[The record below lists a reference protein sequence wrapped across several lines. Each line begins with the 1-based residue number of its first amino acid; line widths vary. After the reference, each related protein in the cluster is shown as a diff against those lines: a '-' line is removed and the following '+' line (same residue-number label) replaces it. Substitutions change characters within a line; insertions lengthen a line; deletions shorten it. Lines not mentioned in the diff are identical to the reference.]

1 MLYLEKIKVIKKLL
15 MNCEDYKNKS
25 FDDTIE
31 CIHSI
36 QKIKT
41 NKKISIIVVDNNS
54 LDSVQ
59 EKEIKKYIEEKYGYE
74 VINYGTDS
82 TERFNYPISGE
93 AVANAVVSGEVDKG
107 IVICG
112 TGVGIS
118 LAANKVNG
126 IRCVTCS
133 EPYSALLSRQHNNTN
148 MLAFGARVV
157 GIELAKMIV
166 DAWLSGEY
174 EGGRHQVRIDMLKEI
189 EEKQK

>member
-1 MLYLEKIKVIKKLL
+1 MKIGIGNDHVAV
-15 MNCEDYKNKS
+15 EYK
-25 FDDTIE
+25 
-31 CIHSI
+31 
-36 QKIKT
+36 
-41 NKKISIIVVDNNS
+41 
-54 LDSVQ
+54 
-59 EKEIKKYIEEKYGYE
+59 KEIKKYIEEKYGYE

-112 TGVGIS
+112 TDAGSDKNLTCPDIS
-118 LAANKVNG
+118 A